1 MTDPNV
7 DLVFALGEEILW
19 QPDTSEVAA
28 LERHR
33 LYMGGQRVLDDFTD
47 DTEPTKTEVEAL
59 IRLAVGSLAT
69 RVGTC
74 IPDRYQA
81 DARRVSALHAASLVE
96 ASYPSDDDALER
108 RYTGMYLAEIDAL
121 TKAIRGGAGAGI
133 GSLPVTTVVAESSGL
148 LTDCDLL
155 P

>member
-19 QPDTSEVAA
+19 TPDTAEVAA
-28 LERHR
+28 LERQR
-33 LYMGGQRVLDDFTD
+33 LYIDGERTLDDFTSE
-47 DTEPTKTEVEAL
+47 TEPTKTEVEAL
-59 IRLAVGSLAT
+59 IRLAIGDVVGN
-69 RVGTC
+69 VGAS
-74 IPDRYQA
+74 IPDAWQGY
-81 DARRVSALHAASLVE
+81 ARETAAIYAASLIE

-108 RYTGMYLAEIDAL
+108 RYTGMYLQRIANL
-121 TKAIRGGAGAGI
+121 TRGVRGLAGTGI
-133 GSLPVTTVVAESSGL
+133 GSLPVTTVVAQSSPL